1 MSAARLTLIAGV
13 MVSFVL
19 LISGLVLQQMPGFD
33 SRSLLE
39 AGIIILLGTPVA
51 RVLILA
57 IGLMRARETSFAL
70 VAFCILLLLS
80 VSVAIGLRGE

>member
-33 SRSLLE
+33 SRYLLE

-57 IGLMRARETSFAL
+57 IGLMRARETSFAF